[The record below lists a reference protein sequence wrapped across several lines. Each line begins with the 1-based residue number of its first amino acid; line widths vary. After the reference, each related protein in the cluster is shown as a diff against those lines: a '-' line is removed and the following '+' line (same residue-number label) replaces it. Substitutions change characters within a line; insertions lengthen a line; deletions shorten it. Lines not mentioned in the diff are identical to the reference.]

1 MQTVE
6 TELERGRAGSEA
18 LDADA
23 RERGPEARLESVRGQ
38 CNGRPP
44 AGAVVLRVFRFPDLV
59 TEITCGL
66 GDA

>member
-1 MQTVE
+1 VQTVE
-6 TELERGRAGSEA
+6 TEPERGRAGSEA

-44 AGAVVLRVFRFPDLV
+44 AGLLCYAFSASP
-59 TEITCGL
+59 TS
-66 GDA
+66 

>member
-6 TELERGRAGSEA
+6 TEPERRRAGSEA

-44 AGAVVLRVFRFPDLV
+44 AGLLCYAFFRFPNLV

>member
-1 MQTVE
+1 VQTVE

-44 AGAVVLRVFRFPDLV
+44 AGLLCYAFSASP
-59 TEITCGL
+59 TS
-66 GDA
+66 

>member
-44 AGAVVLRVFRFPDLV
+44 AGLSCYAFSASP
-59 TEITCGL
+59 TS
-66 GDA
+66 